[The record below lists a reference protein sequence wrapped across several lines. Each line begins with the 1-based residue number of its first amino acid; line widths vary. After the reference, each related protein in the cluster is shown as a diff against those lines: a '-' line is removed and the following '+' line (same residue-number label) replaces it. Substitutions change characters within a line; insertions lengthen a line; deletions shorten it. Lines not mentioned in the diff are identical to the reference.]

1 MKVCAPVPMLKTFS
15 SLFAALTNLFFAE
28 PTRFDVFVTGER
40 IDFVWQN
47 DSRSPKVRVIWVNIR
62 VAAFWNRVSV
72 NARFRVT
79 DRRFRVRVRV
89 RVGVR

>member
-1 MKVCAPVPMLKTFS
+1 MHGLNWEEVLDPPDEGVRSSPHLKNFS

-47 DSRSPKVRVIWVNIR
+47 DSRCQKVRVNL
-62 VAAFWNRVSV
+62 
-72 NARFRVT
+72 
-79 DRRFRVRVRV
+79 
-89 RVGVR
+89 G